1 MKLYKICNKISL
13 LLHVLASAAGYFVME
28 AICRHSFIEAWNYM
42 TQRPL
47 VFAYNAAFIFTSS
60 LIVYL
65 FHRRVFWRVLVTLF
79 WLILAIINGVL
90 LLNRVTPFTG
100 PDVKNLTDG
109 LSIAKKYLTRTQ
121 MTIGAVL
128 LGIAVLILLIILI
141 RSPKYRGKLKYKVNI
156 PLVLVG
162 VLAFGGITQL
172 ALEKRVLSNYFGNI
186 AIAYEDYG
194 YPYCLATT
202 IFNTGI
208 SAPRDYSESEIKRIE
223 KSEENLPE
231 TKEGSH
237 PNILFLQ
244 LESFFDPTLVN
255 YLELSEDPIPNFRKL
270 MKEYS
275 SGYYKG

>member
-100 PDVKNLTDG
+100 PDLHMLTDG
-109 LSIAKKYLTRTQ
+109 IAIMQKYLPFYGVVIGCIL
-121 MTIGAVL
+121 IGAGTLLMVL
-128 LGIAVLILLIILI
+128 
-141 RSPKYRGKLKYKVNI
+141 
-156 PLVLVG
+156 
-162 VLAFGGITQL
+162 
-172 ALEKRVLSNYFGNI
+172 
-186 AIAYEDYG
+186 
-194 YPYCLATT
+194 
-202 IFNTGI
+202 
-208 SAPRDYSESEIKRIE
+208 
-223 KSEENLPE
+223 
-231 TKEGSH
+231 
-237 PNILFLQ
+237 
-244 LESFFDPTLVN
+244 
-255 YLELSEDPIPNFRKL
+255 
-270 MKEYS
+270 
-275 SGYYKG
+275 

>member
-1 MKLYKICNKISL
+1 MKWCNFFNKISL
-13 LLHVLASAAGYFVME
+13 ILQALGCAVLYFVIE
-28 AICRHSFIEAWNYM
+28 AICRHSFTEAWTYM
-42 TQRPL
+42 TTRPL
-47 VFAYNAAFIFTSS
+47 VFAYNAAFIFTTM

-65 FHRRVFWRVLVTLF
+65 FRKRIFWRIFVGSLWLF
-79 WLILAIINGVL
+79 LGIVNGVL

-202 IFNTGI
+202 ILIPESVLRETI
-208 SAPRDYSESEIKRIE
+208 PRVRSK
-223 KSEENLPE
+223 
-231 TKEGSH
+231 GSRSRKK
-237 PNILFLQ
+237 I
-244 LESFFDPTLVN
+244 
-255 YLELSEDPIPNFRKL
+255 FRKRKKAVIRIFCFCSWSPFL
-270 MKEYS
+270 ILRW
-275 SGYYKG
+275 